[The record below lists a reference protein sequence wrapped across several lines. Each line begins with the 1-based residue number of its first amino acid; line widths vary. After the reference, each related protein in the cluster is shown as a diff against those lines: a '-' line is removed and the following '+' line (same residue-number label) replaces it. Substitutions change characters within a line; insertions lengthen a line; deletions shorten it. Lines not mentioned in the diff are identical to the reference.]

1 MPFALRHQ
9 PVEATLPN
17 NACCGGLYVEHFARL
32 RRTLPNAL
40 LLFTVMT
47 MCFACT
53 GELPGDGNTETVQL
67 GGRPFQLELAMSND
81 SRTLGLGGR
90 SELPAE
96 GGMLFIFPEAARRG
110 FWMYDCL
117 MDIDIAFIDPLGHV
131 TAIHTMSFEP
141 PRGEN
146 ESIVEYEAR
155 LPRYRSGFPAQYAIE
170 LRPGMFEEL
179 GISRGDRLTLNLDRL
194 KALAKRSEIPP
205 PLSGPR

>member
-1 MPFALRHQ
+1 MD
-9 PVEATLPN
+9 
-17 NACCGGLYVEHFARL
+17 HFAGL
-32 RRTLPNAL
+32 RRTLFNTL
-40 LLFTVMT
+40 LLFIVT
-47 MCFACT
+47 MMCSACA

-81 SRTLGLGGR
+81 SRTRGLGGR
-90 SELPAE
+90 SELPAD

-117 MDIDIAFIDPLGHV
+117 MNIDIAFIDPLGHV
-131 TAIHTMSFEP
+131 TAIHTMPFEP

-170 LRPGMFEEL
+170 LRPGMFKEL
-179 GISRGDRLTLNLDRL
+179 GISKGDRLTLNLERL

-205 PLSGPR
+205 PISSPR